1 MNKLIFDMNLLS
13 KYNVLSNFCLKQR
26 EAWME
31 QNHLFIT
38 GEFCKYGDMSDYL
51 GKLEDN
57 NFIFTDQFYWDLIFE
72 MICVSYFIFYDFREL
87 SMSMSVVICI

>member
-1 MNKLIFDMNLLS
+1 MNKLIYDMNLLS
-13 KYNVLSNFCLKQR
+13 KYNTLSIFCLKQK

-31 QNHLFIT
+31 QNHLFIA
-38 GEFCKYGDMSDYL
+38 GDFCKYGDMYDYL

-72 MICVSYFIFYDFREL
+72 MICVSSYIFNILGGEL
-87 SMSMSVVICI
+87 CT